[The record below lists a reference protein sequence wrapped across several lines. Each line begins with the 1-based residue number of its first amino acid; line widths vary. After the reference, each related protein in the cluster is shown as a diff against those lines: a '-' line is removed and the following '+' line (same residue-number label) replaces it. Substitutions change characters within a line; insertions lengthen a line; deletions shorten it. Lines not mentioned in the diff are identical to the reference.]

1 MRSTRKL
8 RMAPDLSS
16 SAITYQCPCS
26 LKMRTTRMVRCAT
39 SDRAGLKYSMRNSA
53 DSLSALRSSSR
64 CGSSGKS
71 MCIGASV
78 ASGAKRANF
87 DTAVASTLRDG
98 APGSFWAARTMA
110 TTAYISALVN
120 CKGREKNVGI
130 SATTQ
135 PSSMNTSMSAS
146 GVYGGTPHT
155 AAICRSAMSSSSL
168 IRNCLAT
175 SERRTR
181 LRLMSHGNS
190 TSSPATRS
198 DALRGPRRLVARTG
212 RAACFAGFF
221 TGFFGVFFTAF
232 FGVFFT
238 GFLAVCFAVFLIVFF
253 AITHAPQF
261 RQASAPQVLAR
272 QAAR

>member
-1 MRSTRKL
+1 
-8 RMAPDLSS
+8 
-16 SAITYQCPCS
+16 
-26 LKMRTTRMVRCAT
+26 
-39 SDRAGLKYSMRNSA
+39 
-53 DSLSALRSSSR
+53 
-64 CGSSGKS
+64 

-120 CKGREKNVGI
+120 CSGREKNVGI

-221 TGFFGVFFTAF
+221 TVFTGFFAVFFTAF
-232 FGVFFT
+232 LADFFT

>member
-1 MRSTRKL
+1 
-8 RMAPDLSS
+8 
-16 SAITYQCPCS
+16 
-26 LKMRTTRMVRCAT
+26 
-39 SDRAGLKYSMRNSA
+39 
-53 DSLSALRSSSR
+53 
-64 CGSSGKS
+64 
-71 MCIGASV
+71 
-78 ASGAKRANF
+78 
-87 DTAVASTLRDG
+87 
-98 APGSFWAARTMA
+98 MA

-120 CKGREKNVGI
+120 CNGREKNVGI

-221 TGFFGVFFTAF
+221 TSFFAVF

-238 GFLAVCFAVFLIVFF
+238 GFLAVFF